1 MECLVLWSKF
11 GSLCFKANLEPQLG
25 GVLNNGRASFRTSQ
39 DFTVALAQVS
49 CPIWVRAASSC
60 PSIAQSVALLAWFE
74 SMSRPMLSG
83 STKSVR
89 MCMLVGATNDL
100 VFKALMLSHYYWFF
114 TLRLFHKGLFHIV
127 TSSSFDYLEDTGN
140 GVGSFSLHLL
150 SVNLGNGWYH
160 PTLALEHYKWSD
172 LIKATSSQKIWLSN
186 FQVFFSPFRIM
197 GWPTTPNN
205 LARWCQAAAH
215 VRRPRRTAWFL
226 QVSTW
231 TSTVSKR
238 QIQHELSS
246 GSAAGIESD
255 THCINDLTVW

>member
-1 MECLVLWSKF
+1 MYWCIRILTIKIQSI
-11 GSLCFKANLEPQLG
+11 NPQLSR
-25 GVLNNGRASFRTSQ
+25 VFKTDYSCHSSRSGRSSTVRANWFLRAPSLSLIVFGCLWIPCCNAWSAWSFGATIW
-39 DFTVALAQVS
+39 VALLQSHLRAPVGWSPQQWSSQPSRVPRFHS
-49 CPIWVRAASSC
+49 GTGTSLLPNMVRVASSC

-114 TLRLFHKGLFHIV
+114 TLRPFHKGLFHIV

-172 LIKATSSQKIWLSN
+172 LIKATS
-186 FQVFFSPFRIM
+186 
-197 GWPTTPNN
+197 
-205 LARWCQAAAH
+205 
-215 VRRPRRTAWFL
+215 
-226 QVSTW
+226 
-231 TSTVSKR
+231 
-238 QIQHELSS
+238 
-246 GSAAGIESD
+246 
-255 THCINDLTVW
+255 